1 MTISL
6 THLRKFTRTSVSFYF
21 VTIVL
26 ALIYIYII
34 NINVIDMFKTCGP
47 LGGTKDIST
56 LMSNLM
62 GNWMGTVQYVSVLVL
77 YYDLSI

>member
-1 MTISL
+1 
-6 THLRKFTRTSVSFYF
+6 
-21 VTIVL
+21 
-26 ALIYIYII
+26 
-34 NINVIDMFKTCGP
+34 MFKTCGP